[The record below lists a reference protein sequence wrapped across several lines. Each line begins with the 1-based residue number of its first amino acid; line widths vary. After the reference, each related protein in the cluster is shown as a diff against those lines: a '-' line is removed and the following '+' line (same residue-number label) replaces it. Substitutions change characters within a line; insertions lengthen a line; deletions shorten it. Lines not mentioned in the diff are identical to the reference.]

1 MDIRGQNHFELP
13 NTTSGSSTQID
24 ELGAMRN
31 IHKGHTTRPHQ
42 TSASGLKPT
51 DLKTL
56 QSLVQLE
63 QTAMSQ
69 TEAMR
74 AFKARALG
82 SSPTRAL
89 LDEIK
94 VHLMGLE
101 ATLAAVT
108 ILWCQD
114 SSRAMSVK
122 EGLRKD
128 LQKSIEEINN
138 VKQVLTTTAG
148 AVTMCRTISA
158 GKPSEYLSCEHTTRT
173 DLDERQGLYSL
184 LGRM

>member
-1 MDIRGQNHFELP
+1 MDIRGQNHLELP
-13 NTTSGSSTQID
+13 NTTSGSSTQIN

-31 IHKGHTTRPHQ
+31 IHKGHTRPHQ

-51 DLKTL
+51 DPKTL

-63 QTAMSQ
+63 RTAMSR

-94 VHLMGLE
+94 AHRMGLE

-108 ILWCQD
+108 VLWCQD
-114 SSRAMSVK
+114 GSRAMSVK
-122 EGLRKD
+122 EGLRRD
-128 LQKSIEEINN
+128 LRKSIEEINN
-138 VKQVLTTTAG
+138 VKQVLTTTAI
-148 AVTMCRTISA
+148 TTCRTISA
-158 GKPSEYLSCEHTTRT
+158 EKPSEYLSCEHTTHT
-173 DLDERQGLYSL
+173 DLNERQRLYSL